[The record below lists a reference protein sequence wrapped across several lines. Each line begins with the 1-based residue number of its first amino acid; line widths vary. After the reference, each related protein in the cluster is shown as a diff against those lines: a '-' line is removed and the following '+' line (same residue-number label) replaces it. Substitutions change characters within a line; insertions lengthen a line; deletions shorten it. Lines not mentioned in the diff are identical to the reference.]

1 MEVIDVQPEHHDRI
15 EEIHKATGAGYA
27 FPDLNSPLV
36 IVKKVVKDDQGRII
50 ACGVLRIMAET
61 VITLSPDLSP
71 HQKMEAME
79 SLQAPSLAEA
89 YALGLD
95 DVEAR
100 IPKDIETGFE
110 KRLQQLGWHR
120 DRSDLQ
126 PWIRKTK

>member
-1 MEVIDVQPEHHDRI
+1 MEVIDVHPEHHDRI
-15 EEIHKATGAGYA
+15 AEIHRATGAGYA

-36 IVKKVVKDDQGRII
+36 VVKKVVKDDQGRII

-71 HQKMEAME
+71 HRKMEAME
-79 SLQAPSLAEA
+79 ALQAPSLDEA

-100 IPKDIETGFE
+100 IPKDIETGFV
-110 KRLQQLGWHR
+110 KRLQQLGWDR